1 MFCLCNGF
9 WITKQYFYE
18 QKSIFIMTCSL
29 LLLTNMFYKFGSCD
43 HNLNV
48 IYCNIR
54 YLFMQLPSDIYRHT
68 DCENVRITESDILY
82 YIWL

>member
-1 MFCLCNGF
+1 MLADKC
-9 WITKQYFYE
+9 
-18 QKSIFIMTCSL
+18 
-29 LLLTNMFYKFGSCD
+29 GSCD

-54 YLFMQLPSDIYRHT
+54 YLFMQLPSDIYRQT

-82 YIWL
+82 YIWLYKVKELNTLKYLDYSFLCMYRCALLLFFD

>member
-1 MFCLCNGF
+1 MLADKC
-9 WITKQYFYE
+9 
-18 QKSIFIMTCSL
+18 
-29 LLLTNMFYKFGSCD
+29 GSCD

-82 YIWL
+82 IQSQRVKYIKIFRLFLSLHV